1 MIVNDIQLEQI
12 IEGALLAS
20 GQTLSVDRIRNL
32 FEEGLEPSEQ
42 RVLITLERISDKCQS
57 RGYELKKV
65 ATGYRFQVKQ
75 DCAKWVSRL
84 WEEKPQRY
92 SRALL
97 ETLSIIAYRQPVTR
111 GEIESIRGVAV
122 SSHITKTLLERE
134 WIQVVGHRD
143 VPGRPSIFGTTKM
156 FLDYFSLSSLD
167 QLPTLEEIQEIA
179 DANHALEL
187 EDKVQEGN
195 FDFSSKESEGDGEDT
210 LESAALDLAAADAL
224 VQSVEDA
231 VFNKPDEEDEE
242 TPAVT
247 DSQPVADSLDLP
259 EPPIEGGV
267 EGEISEEPEVQ
278 DDQVSSIDE
287 AQALIAEID
296 ENVALEQTGQEA
308 SKIEIGEPDEDALA
322 QATIARMIAEQEALL
337 NAKSSAQGQES
348 VKAASSVSSQAPI
361 ESVTGSGN
369 DSHESNGGTPVE
381 STGSVFDDFDD
392 DGPSESKQG
401 SSTASAGQGGSVF
414 DDFNDDADQ
423 GHYASET
430 TSHNAM
436 ASQPEQAATT
446 SESFENEDDELM
458 AAMEDEMMAQL
469 EEEQAQLH
477 SEQAEENDKGDS
489 KTLSDLASKFE

>member
-1 MIVNDIQLEQI
+1 MIVNDILLEQI

-20 GQTLSVDRIRNL
+20 GQTVSVDRIQNL
-32 FEEGLEPSEQ
+32 FEEGLEPSKQ
-42 RVLITLERISDKCQS
+42 RILTTLERLGDKCQT

-134 WIQVVGHRD
+134 WIQIVGQRD
-143 VPGRPSIFGTTKM
+143 VPGRPSIFATTKM

-195 FDFSSKESEGDGEDT
+195 FDFSSKESEDRGEDT

-231 VFNKPDEEDEE
+231 VFNKTEEELEE
-242 TPAVT
+242 ASSGLEVSSSLPLGEDA
-247 DSQPVADSLDLP
+247 QADLNTVNA
-259 EPPIEGGV
+259 EA
-267 EGEISEEPEVQ
+267 
-278 DDQVSSIDE
+278 SSIDD
-287 AQALIAEID
+287 AQSLIAELD
-296 ENVALEQTGQEA
+296 ENLALEQTGQEA
-308 SKIEIGEPDEDALA
+308 SKIEIDEQDQDALA

-337 NAKSSAQGQES
+337 SAKSGSIGSNSAKVAGAAVSQEL
-348 VKAASSVSSQAPI
+348 VASHAQSDENIEPATSAPVVSS
-361 ESVTGSGN
+361 
-369 DSHESNGGTPVE
+369 
-381 STGSVFDDFDD
+381 GSVFDDFEDD
-392 DGPSESKQG
+392 YGDQ
-401 SSTASAGQGGSVF
+401 SSQSYSPVKPVQTSSVF
-414 DDFNDDADQ
+414 DDFNDDAETSYQADAVKRPEIAQ
-423 GHYASET
+423 QETSASEPT
-430 TSHNAM
+430 L
-436 ASQPEQAATT
+436 EKD
-446 SESFENEDDELM
+446 EDDELM

-469 EEEQAQLH
+469 EKEQAQLQ
-477 SEQAEENDKGDS
+477 SEQVDQDEKGES

>member
-20 GQTLSVDRIRNL
+20 GQTISVDRIQNL
-32 FEEGLEPSEQ
+32 FEDGLEPSEQ
-42 RVLITLERISDKCQS
+42 RILTTLERLGDKCES

-134 WIQVVGHRD
+134 WIQIVGHRD
-143 VPGRPSIFGTTKM
+143 VPGRPSIFATTKM

-195 FDFSSKESEGDGEDT
+195 FDFSSKESDESGEDT

-231 VFNKPDEEDEE
+231 VFNKPEEEPEE
-242 TPAVT
+242 QSNDASGEQQSIP
-247 DSQPVADSLDLP
+247 SLDLP
-259 EPPIEGGV
+259 ELSLEDSLDESAGADSNELAV
-267 EGEISEEPEVQ
+267 EA
-278 DDQVSSIDE
+278 SSIDE
-287 AQALIAEID
+287 AQALVAEID
-296 ENVALEQTGQEA
+296 ENVAEQQFGQEA
-308 SKIEIGEPDEDALA
+308 SKIEVDELDQDALA
-322 QATIARMIAEQEALL
+322 QVTIARMIAEQEALL
-337 NAKSSAQGQES
+337 NAKSATQGPETA
-348 VKAASSVSSQAPI
+348 K
-361 ESVTGSGN
+361 VTGS
-369 DSHESNGGTPVE
+369 SVPQTAAMRQAPSEQVSEPAQSVA
-381 STGSVFDDFDD
+381 SSGSVFDDFEEDYQ
-392 DGPSESKQG
+392 GQTSQEPSIGKPEPS
-401 SSTASAGQGGSVF
+401 GSVF
-414 DDFNDDADQ
+414 DDFNDDAQSAHQLDAPSYSGAAQ
-423 GHYASET
+423 PETTASET
-430 TSHNAM
+430 VLD
-436 ASQPEQAATT
+436 E
-446 SESFENEDDELM
+446 SEDEALM
-458 AAMEDEMMAQL
+458 AAMEEEMMAQL
-469 EEEQAQLH
+469 EEEQAQLQ
-477 SEQAEENDKGDS
+477 SEQVEQDEKGES